1 MLSKNNEILNK
12 PQRAFLILIG
22 GAEDKRNKK
31 TVLRKV
37 VETTQA
43 SNIII
48 IPSASF
54 YPRDIAFNYI
64 EAFNSLGVE
73 KVDYFD
79 IRYPKEADTESF
91 FKKINEADLL
101 YFSGGDQVKLVN
113 TFEGTQLLEKIKT
126 RFLAGELSIAGTSA
140 GAAAASNPMTYDGD
154 YNGFIK
160 GSVHYSKGF
169 GFLDDITVD
178 THFISRGRIARLTQF
193 LLTGLSKK
201 GIGLGEDT
209 GIVIS
214 SDNTFEVVGS
224 GMVTLINSEEIT
236 HSNFKEIEDG
246 SFYAVNNLKIGF
258 LTAGMKFNLDKWLV
272 EK

>member
-1 MLSKNNEILNK
+1 MLIQNSETLKQT
-12 PQRAFLILIG
+12 QRAFLILIG
-22 GAEDKRNKK
+22 GAEDKRDKK
-31 TVLRKV
+31 IVLRKV
-37 VETTQA
+37 VETTKA
-43 SNIII
+43 NNIII

-54 YPRDIAFNYI
+54 YPRDIALNYI
-64 EAFNSLGVE
+64 DAFRDLGVK

-79 IRYPKEADTESF
+79 IRYQDEADNESF
-91 FKKINEADLL
+91 FKKIDEADLL

-113 TFEGTQLLEKIKT
+113 TLDGTQLLERIKT
-126 RFLAGELSIAGTSA
+126 RFFEGKLNIAGTSA
-140 GAAAASNPMTYDGD
+140 GAAAASNPMTFDGD

-214 SDNTFEVVGS
+214 PDNTFEVIGT

-236 HSNFKEIEDG
+236 HSNFDAIEDG

-258 LTAGMKFNLDKWLV
+258 LTAGMKFSLNKWLV